1 MKEEKSVIIEAA
13 VADLMQ
19 FAELLIWENPEIQ
32 KKMQEM
38 DLKPEDVKAGIQG
51 KKMEK
56 ETLMVGICFLDQA
69 SSSGSRIKT
78 PEPFLK
84 NEPNNG
90 LGDDPPVMSWGP
102 KCLPS
107 LGRSP
112 TVWWPRR
119 RAKSW

>member
-56 ETLMVGICFLDQA
+56 EVCRTLVMDMFLL
-69 SSSGSRIKT
+69 GSMLR
-78 PEPFLK
+78 
-84 NEPNNG
+84 
-90 LGDDPPVMSWGP
+90 
-102 KCLPS
+102 
-107 LGRSP
+107 
-112 TVWWPRR
+112 
-119 RAKSW
+119 

>member
-1 MKEEKSVIIEAA
+1 VKEEKSVIIEAA

-56 ETLMVGICFLDQA
+56 ETLMVGILFLDQA
-69 SSSGSRIKT
+69 SSSGGYKMIKN
-78 PEPFLK
+78 P
-84 NEPNNG
+84 
-90 LGDDPPVMSWGP
+90 
-102 KCLPS
+102 
-107 LGRSP
+107 
-112 TVWWPRR
+112 
-119 RAKSW
+119 